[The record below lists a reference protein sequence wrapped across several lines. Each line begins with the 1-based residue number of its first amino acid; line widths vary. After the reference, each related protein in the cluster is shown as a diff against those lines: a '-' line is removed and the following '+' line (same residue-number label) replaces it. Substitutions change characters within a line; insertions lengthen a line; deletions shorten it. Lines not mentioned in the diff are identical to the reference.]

1 MTEQEK
7 AKLAA
12 AGKMAVGVGKMGGAF
27 LTATGHGLIG
37 SFLKQHHMTHL
48 GMHLGKQGIASGQRT
63 LREGLAAWKRADG
76 E

>member
-12 AGKMAVGVGKMGGAF
+12 AGKMAIGVGQMGGAI

-37 SFLKQHHMTHL
+37 NFLKQHHMTRL
-48 GMHLGKQGIASGQRT
+48 GMHLGKKGVEAGQRT
-63 LREGLAAWKRADG
+63 LKDGLAAWKRADG